1 MNWDYVTT
9 PGPGHVILLVIGLVI
24 CICRCCWLA
33 DAVDRWC
40 SRRPIRMAQNVTAHA
55 LHEPL
60 IVVEPEMPPGGEIQ
74 ATATQ
79 VSPQDESPAD
89 DASSQAGARGRR
101 CSLLSS

>member
-40 SRRPIRMAQNVTAHA
+40 SRRPIGRAKNVTAHP

-60 IVVEPEMPPGGEIQ
+60 IVVGQVEPEVMAPGVEIQ

-79 VSPQDESPAD
+79 VNPRGES
-89 DASSQAGARGRR
+89 
-101 CSLLSS
+101 L